1 MPTTDGRRK
10 PTAQAMSED
19 GGRGREVTRSAG
31 SPGEERR
38 GVPESAEKSRPI
50 ALCPASPRPLVWA
63 ILCLGAATGCGT
75 KPPVPLEPVLGQVT
89 FYGRP
94 VVAELLFQP
103 IKEGGAPNGRP
114 SYALSTA
121 DGRYTARFTPE
132 FAGAVPG
139 KHRVT
144 VTVFPFADEG
154 EPQSLDEATRPFRR
168 VALERE
174 VRPGRNEFHFLLTF

>member
-1 MPTTDGRRK
+1 
-10 PTAQAMSED
+10 MSETA
-19 GGRGREVTRSAG
+19 GKCGRIPLFLV
-31 SPGEERR
+31 SPWPVV
-38 GVPESAEKSRPI
+38 GV
-50 ALCPASPRPLVWA
+50 V
-63 ILCLGAATGCGT
+63 LCLGGVAGCGA

-114 SYALSTA
+114 SYALSAA
-121 DGRYTARFTPE
+121 DGNYTARFTPE

-168 VALERE
+168 VVLERE